1 MAKIIKLR
9 GPIRELTVAVGAYS
23 VGGGACSPRVGA
35 YSRGGFFRG
44 GGGNS
49 RIYGTRATAA
59 YLVRKSLFKRLF
71 LINVQ

>member
-44 GGGNS
+44 GEAIRGF
-49 RIYGTRATAA
+49 TV
-59 YLVRKSLFKRLF
+59 LVLL
-71 LINVQ
+71 LLVL